1 MPEDKRQKTEAAL
14 KRVKPHSDEAEQALL
29 ACMLNSPTCASDVVS
44 VLKTSAAFY
53 NRVNA
58 TIFSAIQDIIQSNGT
73 PDIITVNDRMEKDG
87 TADTGTLPYL
97 ADIVGGLFA
106 VDNYHNYLDIVKR
119 DYFSRLL
126 IDKCSAIVDD
136 IYSGTEFKTVLSKAE
151 KSIFEISEEERKGD
165 LRRVSVASEIVMSR
179 LDEMIKV
186 GTDSFVTK
194 TGYKLFD
201 QKVGGLANSD
211 LIILA
216 ARPAVG
222 KTSFA
227 LNLLLN
233 IATRD
238 EDKRIAFFSL
248 EMSDVQLAQRL
259 LANISQIELK
269 DLQRGTITDD
279 GFSRA
284 WQAHLTLSRTEI
296 FIDDTSALTPQNMI
310 SKCRKL
316 VVGDGREIKPKKLD
330 LIVIDYLQLMEA
342 GGRAAS
348 GEGRTQ
354 EVSKISRMLKVLAK
368 EMDCPV
374 IALSQMNRSVE
385 MRDNKRPQLSDLRES
400 GSIEQDADI
409 VMFLYK
415 DEQNDN
421 CIIVD
426 VAKHRHGELSQIRYD
441 FIKDINR
448 FQEAEDQTIIELP
461 PSAAPRRKRS
471 QEEE

>member
-1 MPEDKRQKTEAAL
+1 MPDDKQKKIEAAL

-29 ACMLNSPTCASDVVS
+29 ACMLNSASCASDVVG
-44 VLKTSAAFY
+44 VLKSPEAFY

-58 TIFSAIQDIIQSNGT
+58 TIFSAIREIIFDNGT

-97 ADIVGGLFA
+97 ADLVGGLFS
-106 VDNYHNYLDIVKR
+106 VEHYGNYLDIVKR
-119 DYFSRLL
+119 DYDSRLL
-126 IDKCSAIVDD
+126 IDKCNAIVEDVYAGVD
-136 IYSGTEFKTVLSKAE
+136 FKTVLNKAE

-165 LRRVSVASEIVMSR
+165 LRRVSDASKAVMSR
-179 LDEMIKV
+179 LDEMLKV
-186 GTDSFVTK
+186 GSDSFVTK

-248 EMSDVQLAQRL
+248 EMSDLQLAQRL
-259 LANISQIELK
+259 LANISQVDLK
-269 DLQRGTITDD
+269 DIQRGTLTDD
-279 GFSRA
+279 GFNRV
-284 WQAHLTLSRTEI
+284 WQAHLTLGRTEI
-296 FIDDTSALTPQNMI
+296 FIDDTSALTPQSMI

-316 VVGDGREIKPKKLD
+316 VVGDNDKIKPKKLD

-342 GGRAAS
+342 GGRMGS

-374 IALSQMNRSVE
+374 LALSQMNRSVE

-415 DEQNDN
+415 DEQNDS

-426 VAKHRHGELSQIRYD
+426 IAKHRHGELSQIRYD
-441 FIKDINR
+441 FLKDINR

-461 PSAAPRRKRS
+461 AAAAPRRKRAS
-471 QEEE
+471 EEE